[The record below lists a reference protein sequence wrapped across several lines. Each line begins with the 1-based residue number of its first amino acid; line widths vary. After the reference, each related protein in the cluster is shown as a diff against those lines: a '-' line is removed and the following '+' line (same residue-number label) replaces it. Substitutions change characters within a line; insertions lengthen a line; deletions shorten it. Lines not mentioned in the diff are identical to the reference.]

1 MSLVID
7 IHALQTIPP
16 SLINRD
22 DTGAPKTAVFGGVPR
37 QRVSSQSWKRAI
49 RRYFENHFDSEMIGD
64 RSKRLPEKIALRLED
79 KGLDQADAIAR
90 TEKLFKAAGIK
101 TEVDKKPKKSDPDAP
116 EPSPY
121 PRTSYLVFL
130 SQQQVDRAVEELLKR
145 GEEKLSSAEAKAILD
160 TNHSVDMAMFGRMV
174 ADDAAYNVDAAV
186 QVAHAIGIHG
196 STPDFD
202 YFTAVDDL
210 AEEGEETGAGMI
222 GTVQMMSSTL
232 YRYATVNLN
241 GLEKNLGSAE
251 VARQA
256 AGQFIEAFIAS
267 MPTGKINTFANQTLP
282 ELVHVAIRDTRPVS
296 LVNAFETPVLE
307 GTQASY
313 KFETGAKENHKSRRT
328 IAAERLAKEAR
339 DIQDVYGFAPRAAF
353 VMGMGDLAAP
363 FEGIAEETTLA
374 GLTERVDEELNRLAG
389 DN

>member
-7 IHALQTIPP
+7 IHTLQTIPP

-49 RRYFENHFDSEMIGD
+49 RRYFETHFESEQIGD
-64 RSKRLPEKIALRLED
+64 RSKRLPEKIARLLE
-79 KGLDQADAIAR
+79 KEGLEQSEAIAR
-90 TEKLFKAAGIK
+90 TEMLFKAAKIK
-101 TEVDKKPKKSDPDAP
+101 TEIEKPKKGDEEA
-116 EPSPY
+116 EQNPY
-121 PRTSYLVFL
+121 PRTTYLLFL
-130 SQQQVDRAVEELLKR
+130 SQQQVNRAVQELLSL
-145 GEEKLSSAEAKAILD
+145 GDGKLSNSDAKKILD
-160 TNHSVDMAMFGRMV
+160 TDHSVDMAMFGRMI

-186 QVAHAIGIHG
+186 QVAHAIGIHN

-210 AEEGEETGAGMI
+210 AEEGQETGAGMI

-232 YRYATVNLN
+232 YRYATVNLD
-241 GLEKNLGSAE
+241 GLEDNLGSAE

-256 AGQFIEAFIAS
+256 AQHFIEAFVAS

-282 ELVHVAIRDTRPVS
+282 ELVYVVIRDTRPVS

-307 GTQASY
+307 ESASNYQFASGTTAEP
-313 KFETGAKENHKSRRT
+313 KTRRT
-328 IAAERLAKEAR
+328 VAAERLAQEAR
-339 DIQDVYGFAPRAAF
+339 DVEEVYGFTPRAAF
-353 VMGMGDLAAP
+353 VLGIGELSDA
-363 FEGIAEETTLA
+363 FEGIAEKTTLA
-374 GLTERVDEELNRLAG
+374 GLKDRVADELKRLAG
-389 DN
+389 DS

>member
-7 IHALQTIPP
+7 VHALQTIPP

-49 RRYFENHFDSEMIGD
+49 RRYFETNFDSEQIGD
-64 RSKRLPEKIALRLED
+64 RSKRLPEKIARLLE
-79 KGLDQADAIAR
+79 KEGLERSDAIAR
-90 TEKLFKAAGIK
+90 TEMLFKAAKIK
-101 TEVDKKPKKSDPDAP
+101 TEIEKPKKGDEES
-116 EPSPY
+116 EHNPY
-121 PRTSYLVFL
+121 PRTTYLLFL
-130 SQQQVDRAVEELLKR
+130 SQQQVNRAVQELLSL
-145 GEEKLSSAEAKAILD
+145 GDGKLPSSEAKKILD
-160 TNHSVDMAMFGRMV
+160 TDHSVDMAMFGRMI

-186 QVAHAIGIHG
+186 QVAHAIGIHN
-196 STPDFD
+196 SAPDFD

-232 YRYATVNLN
+232 YRYATVNLD
-241 GLEKNLGSAE
+241 GLEENLGSAE

-256 AGQFIEAFIAS
+256 AQHFIEAFIAS

-282 ELVHVAIRDTRPVS
+282 ELVYVAVRDTRPVS

-307 GTQASY
+307 ESSSNYQFGSEAAAGLKT
-313 KFETGAKENHKSRRT
+313 RRT
-328 IAAERLAKEAR
+328 VAAERLAQEAR
-339 DIQDVYGFAPRAAF
+339 DVEEAYGFTPRAAF
-353 VMGMGDLAAP
+353 VLGIGELPDT
-363 FEGIAEETTLA
+363 FEGIAEKTTLA
-374 GLTERVDEELNRLAG
+374 GLKDRVADELKRLAG
-389 DN
+389 DS

>member
-49 RRYFENHFDSEMIGD
+49 RRYFETQFDSEQIGD
-64 RSKRLPEKIALRLED
+64 RSKRLPEKIALRLVEQGVDED
-79 KGLDQADAIAR
+79 DAIAR
-90 TEKLFKAAGIK
+90 TETLFKAAGIK
-101 TEVDKKPKKSDPDAP
+101 TEVDKKPKKGDEEA
-116 EPSPY
+116 EHNPY
-121 PRTSYLVFL
+121 PRTSYLIFL
-130 SQQQVDRAVEELLKR
+130 SQQQIDRAVEELLAR
-145 GEEKLSSAEAKAILD
+145 ADEKLSKNEAKEILD
-160 TNHSVDMAMFGRMV
+160 TNHSVDMAMFGRMI
-174 ADDAAYNVDAAV
+174 ADDAAFNVDAAV
-186 QVAHAIGIHG
+186 QVAHAIGIHN

-232 YRYATVNLN
+232 YRYATVNVK
-241 GLEKNLGSAE
+241 GLEDNLGSAE

-256 AGQFIEAFIAS
+256 AQQFIEAFIAS
-267 MPTGKINTFANQTLP
+267 LPTGKINTFANQTLP
-282 ELVHVAIRDTRPVS
+282 ELVYVTIRDTRPVS

-307 GTQASY
+307 ETASNY
-313 KFETGAKENHKSRRT
+313 QSNEKPKTRRT
-328 IAAERLAKEAR
+328 VAAERLAQEAR
-339 DIQDVYGFAPRAAF
+339 DIEEVYGFVPQAAF
-353 VMGMGDLAAP
+353 VLGIGDLTAP
-363 FEGIAEETTLA
+363 FEAIAEKTTLA
-374 GLTERVDEELNRLAG
+374 GLTDRVADELKRLAG
-389 DN
+389 ES